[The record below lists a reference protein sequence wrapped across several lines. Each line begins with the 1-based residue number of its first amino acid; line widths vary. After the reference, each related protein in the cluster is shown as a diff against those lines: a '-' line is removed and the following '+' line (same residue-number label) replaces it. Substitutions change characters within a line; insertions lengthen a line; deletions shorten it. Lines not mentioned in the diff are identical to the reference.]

1 MPTRTEAPLFIDQ
14 LAIEAEFE
22 ITRVHG
28 GRRANQRLA
37 ELGLPIGAKAQI
49 IERQPLIVQVGE
61 TRLALGR
68 GLAGKV
74 EVRLLAG
81 DAVVEHQCCGR
92 HHHGEGH
99 KHESHCEH

>member
-14 LAIEAEFE
+14 LAIDAEFE

-37 ELGLPIGAKAQI
+37 ELGLPIGARAQI
-49 IERQPLIVQVGE
+49 IERQPLIVQVGD

-74 EVRLLAG
+74 EVQLLVGEKAKSELG
-81 DAVVEHQCCGR
+81 NSRGQHRRGEQNGPCCG
-92 HHHGEGH
+92 H
-99 KHESHCEH
+99 